1 MSQTRQLAAI
11 MFTDIEGYTSLMQQ
25 DEKDAMEIRRRH
37 RETFELTTEAYNGEI
52 IQYYGDGTLS
62 VFKSTIEAVKCA
74 IDLQIAYRQAPSVPV
89 RIGIHVGD
97 IIRTESDII
106 GDAVNVT
113 SRIESL
119 GVAGSVL
126 ISDKVNDSLRNKH
139 EIQTAFIDIVEF
151 KNVKKAIPIFAIA
164 NDNLV
169 IPHKEDL
176 EGKIKA
182 KGGEKLKKYKKKIF
196 RIGLI
201 ISILMITGL
210 TYVLSKTKITINDTK
225 NLTIAVLP
233 FEDLNGDDE
242 SRMFTD
248 GITEDIIT
256 HISKIQNLQVI
267 SRASAMFYKDSDKQ
281 LQQIAKELN
290 VNYIL
295 EGSVRV
301 NNNKVRINANL
312 VDVENDKN
320 LWANNYDNTL
330 DEIFQIQ
337 SSVSS
342 SIADALEIK
351 LSSNEQSRLEN
362 LPTQNADAYLAYKQ
376 GQMYL
381 NRGGGKVEELK
392 QAEDYFKE
400 SIKLDPEFCRA
411 YVGLTDTYVEYIY
424 WGREAPKVIL
434 EKASS
439 PALTALAINSDD
451 GGSYGALGA
460 LSFYKF
466 EKETAI
472 RYLEKAL
479 EINPS
484 YVGAYDK
491 LAWIRLFDGDVE
503 GAVALFKKVIELD
516 PLSTKYTGNIAFVY
530 AYNQQYEEGLKALDE
545 KLVTFPNDNILL
557 WMKGNLLALQGKY
570 HEAVQYFS
578 SRSAGQS
585 TNWMLGYTYA
595 KMGMKE
601 DAERILNY
609 QLEKNETTYV
619 PPYMIAT
626 IYMGLG
632 KDDKALEW
640 LEKDY
645 ESGGLGLFFWGLK
658 RDVKFNA
665 LRDNPRFTA
674 LLDKIK

>member
-1 MSQTRQLAAI
+1 MSQVRQLAAI
-11 MFTDIEGYTSLMQQ
+11 MFTDIEGYTSLMQHS
-25 DEKDAMEIRRRH
+25 EKDAMAIRQRH
-37 RETFELTTEAYNGEI
+37 REIFEHTTNTFNGDI
-52 IQYYGDGTLS
+52 VQYYGDGTLS
-62 VFKSTIEAVKCA
+62 VFKSTLEAVKCA
-74 IDLQIAYRQAPSVPV
+74 IKLQIAFREEPAIPV

-97 IIRTESDII
+97 IVRTDSDII
-106 GDAVNVT
+106 GDAVNIT

-126 ISDKVNDSLRNKH
+126 VSDKVNDSLRNKH
-139 EIQTAFIDIVEF
+139 EIQTTFIDIVDF
-151 KNVKKAIPIFAIA
+151 KNVSKAIPIFAIT

-169 IPHKEDL
+169 IPSKDDL
-176 EGKIKA
+176 DGKIKP

-201 ISILMITGL
+201 ISLFMITGL
-210 TYVLSKTKITINDTK
+210 TYVLSKTKITVNDSK
-225 NLTIAVLP
+225 SLTIAVLP
-233 FEDLNGDDE
+233 FEDLNGDEE
-242 SRMFTD
+242 SGMFSD

-267 SRASAMFYKDSDKQ
+267 SRASAMYYKDSDKQ

-320 LWANNYDNTL
+320 LWADHFDNTL
-330 DEIFQIQ
+330 EEIFQIQ
-337 SSVSS
+337 SNVSS

-351 LSSNEQSRLEN
+351 LSTNEQNRIEN
-362 LPTQNADAYLAYKQ
+362 LPTKNADAYLAYKQ
-376 GQMYL
+376 GQTFL

-392 QAEDYFKE
+392 QAEDFFKE
-400 SIKLDPEFCRA
+400 SIKQDPEFCRA

-424 WGREAPKVIL
+424 WGREAPKDIL
-434 EKASS
+434 DKASS

-466 EKETAI
+466 EKETAK

-491 LAWIRLFDGDVE
+491 LAWIRLFEGDVE
-503 GAVALFKKVIELD
+503 GSVSLFKKVIELD
-516 PLSTKYTGNIAFVY
+516 PLSTKYSGNLAFVY
-530 AYNQQYEEGLKALDE
+530 AYNQQYDEGLKILDE
-545 KLVTFPNDNILL
+545 QLITFPDSNLLL
-557 WMKGNLLALQGKY
+557 WMKGNLLSLQGKY
-570 HEAVQYFS
+570 HEAIQYFK
-578 SRSAGQS
+578 SRSDGQS

-595 KMGMKE
+595 KLGMKDE
-601 DAERILNY
+601 ANKILNF
-609 QLEKNETTYV
+609 QLEKAETAYV

-626 IYMGLG
+626 IYIGLG
-632 KDDKALEW
+632 DKEKALEW

-658 RDVKFNA
+658 RDVKFLA
-665 LRDNPRFTA
+665 LRDNPRFVA
-674 LLDKIK
+674 LLNKIK